1 MFDHLIWFLL
11 VGLAAGWLAGQ
22 ILRSP
27 HRSLLV
33 DLIVGVIGAILGGT
47 LFGLIG
53 LRSTGLT
60 GEFVTALLGS
70 LLLVF
75 LLRRLGW

>member
-27 HRSLLV
+27 RRSLLV
-33 DLIVGVIGAILGGT
+33 DLIVGVFGAILGGT

-53 LRSTGLT
+53 LRSTRLT

-75 LLRRLGW
+75 LLRRLGR

>member
-1 MFDHLIWFLL
+1 MLDHLFWFL
-11 VGLAAGWLAGQ
+11 VIGLAAGWLAGE

-27 HRSLLV
+27 RRSLIV

-53 LRSTGLT
+53 LTSNGLT
-60 GEFVTALLGS
+60 GEFVTALFGS

-75 LLRRLGW
+75 LLRRFRR